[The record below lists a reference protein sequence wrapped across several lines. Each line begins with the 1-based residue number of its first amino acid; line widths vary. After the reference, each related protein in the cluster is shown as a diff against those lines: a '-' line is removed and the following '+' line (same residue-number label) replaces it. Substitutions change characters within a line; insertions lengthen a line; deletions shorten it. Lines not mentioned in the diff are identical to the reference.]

1 MKYKKIIIMIAIILL
16 LFLLFLLI
24 YSLALLNKEQELNN
38 SITANIVSEP
48 KTTQDVIERYNGKYV
63 KEENK
68 KIYVIFS
75 KDLFDENGESNEN
88 YFNNII
94 RDLKPFYKNQSF
106 EIIDEEK
113 DININVKYNENE
125 DYAVTINNIENFF
138 KMINGKS
145 YVEVERTH
153 ITDDSSII
161 VTNSYLN
168 KLLMNSM
175 YLSEIKEELGEGK
188 ELKDGYTS
196 YQNGTIKIRTVP
208 TKAVRNI
215 IFSEDYEG
223 NITSKINSRMSL
235 TEINNINSKN
245 AFGSIQDG
253 YLGYKEGNFYLFF
266 YNDEISV
273 YSYSYK
279 YNKDFE
285 ELLSQYIE
293 TKDLDTFVNKLIN
306 KWKVYDYYEYD
317 EKEKN
322 AYILYSNRGIEINIK
337 NNDSKGI
344 TLYNNYYFTD
354 KTKEYVKNGLITL
367 DSKNDLL
374 DKMEKERR
382 NQK

>member
-24 YSLALLNKEQELNN
+24 YSLVLLNKEQELNN
-38 SITANIVSEP
+38 SSTANIVSEP

>member
-24 YSLALLNKEQELNN
+24 YSLVLLNKEQELNN
-38 SITANIVSEP
+38 SSTANIVSEP

-322 AYILYSNRGIEINIK
+322 AYILYRGG
-337 NNDSKGI
+337 S
-344 TLYNNYYFTD
+344 
-354 KTKEYVKNGLITL
+354 
-367 DSKNDLL
+367 
-374 DKMEKERR
+374 
-382 NQK
+382 

>member
-24 YSLALLNKEQELNN
+24 YSLVLLNKEQELNN
-38 SITANIVSEP
+38 SSTANIVSEP

-285 ELLSQYIE
+285 ELLSQYTE

>member
-24 YSLALLNKEQELNN
+24 YSLVLLNKEQELNN
-38 SITANIVSEP
+38 SSTANIVSEP

-354 KTKEYVKNGLITL
+354 KTKEYVKNMNL
-367 DSKNDLL
+367 DNVFIVEDGYKFD
-374 DKMEKERR
+374 MEI
-382 NQK
+382 